1 MMNELLIQVGV
12 HQDGN
17 GGSQQHQR
25 QQIARY
31 HRGAAIHSQGVCQP
45 DQLEC
50 EQRVGNPQVH
60 HRPVHEAGQ
69 GKISHLEGLKINC
82 LILILLEI
90 SYLLVKK
97 E

>member
-1 MMNELLIQVGV
+1 M
-12 HQDGN
+12 
-17 GGSQQHQR
+17 
-25 QQIARY
+25 
-31 HRGAAIHSQGVCQP
+31 
-45 DQLEC
+45 
-50 EQRVGNPQVH
+50 GNPQVH

-97 E
+97 EYSSVNYLLLFNYSVKIYLYIYIYIYLNISFKRV